1 MDETPGRR
9 EAHKRATRRVLRDA
23 ARRLF
28 EEQGYDAT
36 TIQEIARAANVTER
50 TFYRYFEGK
59 EGLVADDALAWIEGL
74 HDAIRDRPAGE
85 PPFAAVR
92 EGLLGVVH
100 RAEADAG
107 ATRLWLF
114 SEGPRPR
121 ALLPRATPRPLL
133 RVEESIAGAIR
144 DRLPE
149 APADEG
155 EFRVQLIARV
165 AVAALRSAA
174 IHHRRLLG
182 EGRPSPGIGRLL
194 RDAFAALDDLA
205 GG

>member
-1 MDETPGRR
+1 VDETLGRR
-9 EAHKRATRRVLRDA
+9 EAHKRATRRVLREA

-28 EEQGYDAT
+28 EEQGYEAT

-59 EGLVADDALAWIEGL
+59 EGLVADDALAWIEVL
-74 HDAIRDRPAGE
+74 HDAIRDRPASE
-85 PPFAAVR
+85 PPFVAVR

-114 SEGPRPR
+114 SESPRPR
-121 ALLPRATPRPLL
+121 SLLPRATPRPLL
-133 RVEESIAGAIR
+133 RVEDSVADAIR
-144 DRLPE
+144 GRLAGTPS
-149 APADEG
+149 DG
-155 EFRVQLIARV
+155 EEFGAQLIARI

-174 IHHRRLLG
+174 IRHRQLLG
-182 EGRPSPGIGRLL
+182 EDRPSPGIGRLL
-194 RDAFAALDDLA
+194 QDAFAALAELSGA
-205 GG
+205 